1 MVLLNGLEIC
11 DSEIKN
17 ADLEQKVRDLMPS
30 EESLFSL
37 ADFFRV
43 FGDSTRIKILY
54 ALFESELC
62 VCDIAGT
69 LNMTVS
75 AVSHQL
81 KTLKQARLVSS
92 KRNGKSVIYFLADDH
107 VKTVIDQ
114 AVEHLNEDH
123 FTDL

>member
-1 MVLLNGLEIC
+1 MNGLEIC

-123 FTDL
+123 FPGI

>member
-1 MVLLNGLEIC
+1 MVLMNGLEIC

-123 FTDL
+123 FPGI

>member
-11 DSEIKN
+11 GSEIKN

>member
-43 FGDSTRIKILY
+43 FGDGTRIKILY

>member
-30 EESLFSL
+30 EESLLSL

-123 FTDL
+123 FTEL

>member
-1 MVLLNGLEIC
+1 MVLMNGLEIC

-17 ADLEQKVRDLMPS
+17 ADLEQKVRDLMSS

-123 FTDL
+123 FPGI

>member
-1 MVLLNGLEIC
+1 MVLMNGLEIC
-11 DSEIKN
+11 DSEVKN

-123 FTDL
+123 FPGI

>member
-1 MVLLNGLEIC
+1 MVLMNGLEIC
-11 DSEIKN
+11 DTEVKDT
-17 ADLEQKVRDLMPS
+17 ALEQKVRELMPP

-81 KTLKQARLVSS
+81 KILKQARLVSS

-114 AVEHLNEDH
+114 AIEHLNEDH
-123 FTDL
+123 FTTV